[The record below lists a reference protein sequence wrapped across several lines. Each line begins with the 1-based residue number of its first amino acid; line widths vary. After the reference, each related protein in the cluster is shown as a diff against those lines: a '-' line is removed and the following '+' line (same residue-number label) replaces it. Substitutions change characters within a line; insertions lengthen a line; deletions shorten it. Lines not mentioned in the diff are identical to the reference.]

1 MYRLSNTTSKPAPDG
16 AISEDAQ
23 IRPDVRPPAF
33 PPPIS
38 PSAVVGWIARRWY
51 WPSLFALAGIAAGAG
66 YGQWTPPR
74 YTAYTDLLVP
84 PANLQV
90 LPNDIYPQNLQSD
103 SQLLD
108 IESKLRLLNSGNVLR
123 RVSRELDLPDS
134 PEFNGEAKASTNV
147 FALLDGLL
155 GNRPGPVDKELEVMR
170 TLAERISAKRVERSY
185 MVTIAV
191 WARGPETAARIADA
205 TAKAFQEEVA
215 QADAD
220 AAGRAASGL
229 KDRLAELKKAASEA
243 EEKVAQFKRSHGLQ
257 TTSNGELLS
266 AQTMAQISTKLVDAN
281 TRLVSAQARYD
292 ELTATRPNETNPLG
306 TLQSATL
313 TSLRAQ
319 HASTKQTIDSL
330 SMTYGSQYPGLV
342 RARSELRGIQQAIKE
357 ETNRILRAA
366 QLELDQATATV
377 NTLKE
382 QAERARI
389 AVAADNEAQVQL
401 NDLQRDMTTKIAIY
415 QTFLTRA
422 GETAERQL
430 LNSTNIRVISA
441 AIPPASRSW
450 PPRTVLL
457 AAGGLAAGFGF
468 GAALAAGFG
477 LLATLRRVRRQP
489 VA

>member
-1 MYRLSNTTSKPAPDG
+1 MYRLSNTTSKSFSDSGVSGHTKARHDALSPTLPA
-16 AISEDAQ
+16 I
-23 IRPDVRPPAF
+23 
-33 PPPIS
+33 IS
-38 PSAVVGWIARRWY
+38 PSAVVNWIARRWY
-51 WPSLFALAGIAAGAG
+51 WPLLFALVGIGAGAS
-66 YGQWTPPR
+66 YGQWAPAR

-123 RVSRELDLPDS
+123 RVSRELDLPNN
-134 PEFNGEAKASTNV
+134 PEFNGEAKAGPNV

-155 GNRPGPVDKELEVMR
+155 GSKPAPPDRDLEVMR
-170 TLAERISAKRVERSY
+170 TLAERITAKRVERSY

-191 WARGPETAARIADA
+191 WARTAETAARIADA
-205 TAKAFQEEVA
+205 SAKAFQEEVA

-229 KDRLAELKKAASEA
+229 KDRLVELKKAASEA
-243 EEKVAQFKRSHGLQ
+243 EEKAAQFKRSHGLQ
-257 TTSNGELLS
+257 TTANGELLS

-281 TRLVSAQARYD
+281 TRLVGAQARYD
-292 ELTATRPNETNPLG
+292 ELMAPKPNETNPLG

-319 HASTKQTIDSL
+319 HASIKQTIDSL
-330 SMTYGSQYPGLV
+330 SMTYGAQYPGLV
-342 RARSELRGIQQAIKE
+342 RARSELRGTQQAIRE

-366 QLELDQATATV
+366 QLELDQAATTV
-377 NTLKE
+377 ETLKE

-401 NDLQRDMTTKIAIY
+401 NDLQRDMTTKGAIY

-430 LNSTNIRVISA
+430 LNSTNIRVIST
-441 AIPPASRSW
+441 AIPPVSRSW

-457 AAGGLAAGFGF
+457 AVGGLAAGLGL
-468 GAALAAGFG
+468 GAALAACFG
-477 LLATLRRVRRQP
+477 LLAALRRARKQL
-489 VA
+489 AA